1 MGGSKEENMQ
11 LICESNCLQDYVQE
25 TAEVDF
31 SHSSIER
38 YAGRLFHQG
47 QTDIEKI
54 KLAFQAVRDTIAH
67 SWDNQGSRVTCR
79 ASEVLELKEGI
90 CYAKSNL
97 LAALLRGEGI
107 PVGFCYQRLMLFDKP
122 EKGYCIHALNAV
134 YMESINKWIRLDAR
148 GNKPGIEAEFSIDEE
163 YLAFKVDESAD
174 ELDYPTIYV
183 NPHPITLAT
192 LKSHTDAVDMYKHH
206 LPERL

>member
-1 MGGSKEENMQ
+1 MEENMQ
-11 LICESNCLQDYVQE
+11 LVCESNHLQDYVQE

-31 SHSSIER
+31 SHPSIER

-67 SWDNQGSRVTCR
+67 SWDIQGSRVTCR
-79 ASEVLELKEGI
+79 ASEVLEYKEGI
-90 CYAKSNL
+90 CYAKANV
-97 LAALLRGEGI
+97 LAALLRREGI

-122 EKGYCIHALNAV
+122 EQGYCIHALNAV
-134 YMESINKWIRLDAR
+134 YIESMDKWIRLDAR
-148 GNKPGIEAEFSIDEE
+148 GNKPGIEAAFSVDQEQ
-163 YLAFKVDESAD
+163 LAFDIDTSAD
-174 ELDYPTIYV
+174 EVDYPTSYV
-183 NPHPITLAT
+183 NPHPITLDT